1 MRKALKKKEIST
13 KLNEKQGS
21 AWSAWVVFRSVF
33 HEKHLSHL
41 LVSGLFVY
49 GEAKLSCKL
58 GKHKH

>member
-41 LVSGLFVY
+41 LVSGLFVRG
-49 GEAKLSCKL
+49 GEAIM
-58 GKHKH
+58 